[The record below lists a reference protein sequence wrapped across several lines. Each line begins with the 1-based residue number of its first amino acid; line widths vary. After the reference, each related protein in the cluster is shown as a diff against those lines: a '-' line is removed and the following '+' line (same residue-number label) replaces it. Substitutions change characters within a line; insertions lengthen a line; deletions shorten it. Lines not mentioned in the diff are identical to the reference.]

1 MNVLV
6 RNIEKKLREM
16 TIFKP
21 PQVVIAI
28 VDHLRSGGKQSD
40 LYNGFKKKVED
51 KFGNFLRNDYTAR
64 MASNNTVFKIKK
76 LLDAGELD
84 WLLALMDND
93 ERASIDTAFNAT
105 VKSSD
110 DGWGKY
116 RLEVTQKAEERLKD
130 FGWSLS
136 NLKGIGIPSEE
147 ALPIVHEYDRLSM
160 ARKNS
165 MDGVLEGDGEVIWHL
180 RKFQGFG
187 RYLYLHHL
195 VFLLKKY
202 PAAKSHYD
210 YACLAT
216 EFYTRGNM
224 PDVADKV
231 TALSEVAIQ
240 AQGENLLRFEVWN
253 GVKNRKAYLDSL
265 KGFKHTAKSR
275 RALEGRILSMALS
288 NRASERFEKE
298 W

>member
-64 MASNNTVFKIKK
+64 MASNHTVWKIKK
-76 LLDAGELD
+76 LLDAGEFD

-93 ERASIDTAFNAT
+93 ERASIDTAFNAM

-165 MDGVLEGDGEVIWHL
+165 MDGVLEGDGEVIWYL
-180 RKFQGFG
+180 RKFQGFD
-187 RYLYLHHL
+187 RYLYLNHHEYL
-195 VFLLKKY
+195 MQNY
-202 PAAKSHYD
+202 PSNPIDHY
-210 YACLAT
+210 AT
-216 EFYTRGNM
+216 ATALYTRGVIAS
-224 PDVADKV
+224 D
-231 TALSEVAIQ
+231 
-240 AQGENLLRFEVWN
+240 
-253 GVKNRKAYLDSL
+253 DSL
-265 KGFKHTAKSR
+265 MTAGEDILRYAISR
-275 RALEGRILSMALS
+275 GGEYLTAY
-288 NRASERFEKE
+288 KE
-298 W
+298 SLKR